1 MPETAVRESKDRVRG
16 ALISSGFHFP
26 LERIIA
32 NLAPAD
38 MRKTGGRFDLAIALG
53 ILVASRQLPA
63 DGLNSY
69 EFFAELALNGELRPV
84 PGILSAAIKAR
95 AAGRAMVVACANADE
110 AALVH
115 DRVYAA
121 GSLPELTAHLK
132 KRELIEPGVRVEPRA
147 LASAMPDL
155 ADVCGQRHAKHALE
169 TAAAGGHNLLFMG
182 PPGTGKSMLAARLP
196 GILPPMTEA
205 EALETATIDS
215 VLGVPLDL
223 DQWFVRPFRAPHH
236 TASAAALVG
245 GGSEPRPGEIS
256 RAHNGVLFLDE
267 LPEFP
272 RHVLEV
278 LREPLEAGRITI
290 SRARRQDDFPAA
302 FQLVAAMN
310 PCPCGYLG
318 DPRGDCSC
326 SAEKVKSYRGRIS
339 GPLLDRIDL
348 HIEVGRPPHE
358 LLRGKRSDLEGS
370 AGVQQRVVRARERQ
384 LRRQQCCNARLTGK
398 LLGRVCDLQE
408 PGWQLLDTA
417 AEKFGLSVR
426 SYQRILRVARTVADL
441 AQAESIASAH
451 VAEALAMRGLKAGNV
466 GNAN

>member
-1 MPETAVRESKDRVRG
+1 
-16 ALISSGFHFP
+16 
-26 LERIIA
+26 
-32 NLAPAD
+32 
-38 MRKTGGRFDLAIALG
+38 
-53 ILVASRQLPA
+53 
-63 DGLNSY
+63 
-69 EFFAELALNGELRPV
+69 
-84 PGILSAAIKAR
+84 
-95 AAGRAMVVACANADE
+95 
-110 AALVH
+110 
-115 DRVYAA
+115 
-121 GSLPELTAHLK
+121 
-132 KRELIEPGVRVEPRA
+132 
-147 LASAMPDL
+147 
-155 ADVCGQRHAKHALE
+155 
-169 TAAAGGHNLLFMG
+169 
-182 PPGTGKSMLAARLP
+182 
-196 GILPPMTEA
+196 MTEA

-398 LLGRVCDLQE
+398 QLGRVCDLQE